1 MAVYVVVICGMIWDN
16 PGMLRLVGLFCAL
29 TSLYVAERDRVDI
42 MFGGMLWWA
51 TKAKSVWFIIS
62 FQSWTQ
68 CEWPGGLAL
77 GGLGLNN
84 GRSAEGI
91 VSALSGVVHSAQT
104 CSRLSFQR
112 NVHSKDGRASRS
124 ARPVLHSGFFFC
136 FFLKNPLWM
145 LHDWVEISRC
155 FLQMWANVKCSS
167 SDLKCISWKFTKE
180 QNCQRTK
187 PDQ

>member
-1 MAVYVVVICGMIWDN
+1 MTKRKKWGHNKFHKMAVYVVVICGMIWDH

-124 ARPVLHSGFFFC
+124 ARPVLHSVFFF
-136 FFLKNPLWM
+136 FFFNPSECCMTGLKYL
-145 LHDWVEISRC
+145 DASYRC
-155 FLQMWANVKCSS
+155 GPM
-167 SDLKCISWKFTKE
+167 
-180 QNCQRTK
+180 
-187 PDQ
+187 